1 MTENLADVTELSDAD
16 VAEAST
22 SGKKRGRKKSAGQV
36 WLQEAVRPEMKLVK
50 RGAMLQGASE
60 IMWVPQAAL
69 LALAIAGLID
79 PHGPGLDPFYATLS
93 ILIIAVI
100 RHVLRVKG
108 GEIAVRAASKA
119 RHRLETSL
127 LSNLTDLSPS
137 HELPASGKIASIAVE
152 HIQAIGPYL
161 GRFLPIQARLSLV
174 PLVLL
179 TSVAYV
185 SWFAALCLLLFGPLV
200 PVFMAIVGIRA
211 KKASERQL
219 GVLADMSGVLLD
231 RLRGL
236 ETLRLF
242 GAVKRS
248 EDDIRKLGGEFRLS
262 TMRVLRIAFLSS
274 TALELFSA
282 AAIAITA
289 IYVGFSLLGDWSFGA
304 YGSPLTLAGGLFM
317 LMIVP
322 EYFAPLR
329 AYAAAYHDRAAG
341 MAAADHIVELQ
352 KQLENDNKHEIIG
365 TGLDVVPLPVSG
377 ALMIKNLH
385 VTRGRRTILSDVS
398 LSISEPE
405 LVVVKGPSGTGKS
418 TLMDCILG
426 FLPAEQGQI
435 SYGGLP
441 LSSYGL
447 TNWQQSISVLS
458 QNPELFHGTLRANLR
473 RADKNAD
480 DAQLIDALKLA
491 AVDELLVKIPNGLSG
506 QIGEDGKGL
515 SLGERRRF
523 ALARAALRT
532 DARLIIADEPT
543 ADLDGVTAQKVV
555 AALKKL
561 AHNKPVLVATH
572 DPRVVSSADR
582 VLTLKD
588 GVLIELNECEGEQQ

>member
-1 MTENLADVTELSDAD
+1 MTENLADVTELSDTQIA
-16 VAEAST
+16 AEGTAT
-22 SGKKRGRKKSAGQV
+22 KKRGRKKSAGQI

-50 RGAMLQGASE
+50 RGAMLQGLSE
-60 IMWVPQAAL
+60 IMWIPQAAL

-79 PHGPGLDPFYATLS
+79 PHGPGLDPFYAAASTLF
-93 ILIIAVI
+93 LAVI

-119 RHRLETSL
+119 RHRLEISL
-127 LSNLTDLSPS
+127 LSNLTDLSPA

-174 PLVLL
+174 PLALVS
-179 TSVAYV
+179 SVAYV
-185 SWFAALCLLLFGPLV
+185 SWFAALCLLVFGPLV

-219 GVLADMSGVLLD
+219 GVLADMSGFLLD
-231 RLRGL
+231 RLRGM

-289 IYVGFSLLGDWSFGA
+289 IYVGFSLLGDWAFGA

-322 EYFAPLR
+322 EYFSPLR
-329 AYAAAYHDRAAG
+329 AFAAAYHDRAAG
-341 MAAADHIVELQ
+341 IAAADHIVELQ
-352 KQLENDNKHEIIG
+352 KQLESDSKHEVVGADI
-365 TGLDVVPLPVSG
+365 DVVPLPVSG
-377 ALMIKNLH
+377 ALTIKNLR
-385 VTRGRRTILSDVS
+385 VTRGGRTILSDVS

-405 LVVVKGPSGTGKS
+405 LIVIKGPSGTGKS
-418 TLMDCILG
+418 SLMDCILG
-426 FLPAEQGQI
+426 FLPAELGQI

-473 RADKNAD
+473 RADKSAD
-480 DAQLIDALKLA
+480 DAQLTEALKLA
-491 AVDELLVKIPNGLSG
+491 AVDELLCKIPNGLSG
-506 QIGEDGKGL
+506 PIGEDGKGL

-523 ALARAALRT
+523 ALARAALRK

-543 ADLDGVTAQKVV
+543 ADLDGATAQKVV
-555 AALKKL
+555 TALKTL

-582 VLTLKD
+582 VLTLKE
-588 GVLIELNECEGEQQ
+588 GVLVELSEREGEQQ

>member
-1 MTENLADVTELSDAD
+1 MTENLADVTELSDED
-16 VAEAST
+16 VARASAHA
-22 SGKKRGRKKSAGQV
+22 KKRGRKKSAGQI
-36 WLQEAVRPEMKLVK
+36 WLQDAVRPEMKLVK
-50 RGAMLQGASE
+50 RGAMLQGISE
-60 IMWVPQAAL
+60 LLWIPQAAL

-79 PHGPGLDPFYATLS
+79 PKGPGLDPFYATAS
-93 ILIIAVI
+93 ILLLAVI
-100 RHVLRVKG
+100 RHFVRVKG

-127 LSNLTDLSPS
+127 LSNLTNLSPAT
-137 HELPASGKIASIAVE
+137 ELPASGKIASIAVD

-161 GRFLPIQARLSLV
+161 GRFLPIQSRLSLV

-179 TSVAYV
+179 ASVAYV
-185 SWFAALCLLLFGPLV
+185 SWFAALCLLVFGPLV

-211 KKASERQL
+211 KKASDQQL
-219 GVLADMSGVLLD
+219 GVLADMGGLLLD
-231 RLRGL
+231 RLRGM

-248 EDDIRKLGGEFRLS
+248 EDDIRKLGGEFRMS

-289 IYVGFSLLGDWSFGA
+289 IYVGFSLLGDWSFGT
-304 YGSPLTLAGGLFM
+304 YGSPLTLAGGLFV

-341 MAAADHIVELQ
+341 LAAADHIVELQ
-352 KQLENDNKHEIIG
+352 RQLENDDQKDSAAEGMH
-365 TGLDVVPLPVSG
+365 VVPLPATG
-377 ALMIKNLH
+377 ALTIRSLS
-385 VTRGRRTILSDVS
+385 VSRGQRPILSDVN
-398 LSISEPE
+398 LALGEPE

-426 FLPAEQGQI
+426 FLPADQGQI
-435 SYGGLP
+435 AYGGLP
-441 LSSYGL
+441 ISSYGL

-473 RADKNAD
+473 RAGDTAD
-480 DAQLIDALKLA
+480 DATLTEALKLA
-491 AVDELLVKIPNGLSG
+491 AVDELLAKIPGGLSG

-523 ALARAALRT
+523 ALARAALRK

-543 ADLDGVTAQKVV
+543 ADLDGATAQKVV
-555 AALKKL
+555 TALKTL
-561 AHNKPVLVATH
+561 AQNKPVLVATH
-572 DPRVVSSADR
+572 DPRVVGSADR
-582 VLTLKD
+582 VLTLKE
-588 GVLIELNECEGEQQ
+588 GVLVELNESEGEQQ

>member
-1 MTENLADVTELSDAD
+1 MTEKLADVRELSDAG
-16 VAEAST
+16 VAEASR
-22 SGKKRGRKKSAGQV
+22 SKGKRARTKSAGQV
-36 WLQEAVRPEMKLVK
+36 WLQKAVEPEMKLVK
-50 RGAMLQGASE
+50 RGAMLQGLSE
-60 IMWVPQAAL
+60 ILWIPQAAL

-79 PHGPGLDPFYATLS
+79 PHGPGLDPFYATAS
-93 ILIIAVI
+93 ILILAAI
-100 RHVLRVKG
+100 RHFLKVRG

-127 LSNLTDLSPS
+127 LSNLTNLSPAT
-137 HELPASGKIASIAVE
+137 ELPASGKIASIAVE

-174 PLVLL
+174 PVVLL
-179 TSVAYV
+179 IAVAYV
-185 SWFAALCLLLFGPLV
+185 SWFAALCLLVFGPLV

-219 GVLADMSGVLLD
+219 GVLADMGGLLLD
-231 RLRGL
+231 RLRGM

-248 EDDIRKLGGEFRLS
+248 EDDIRKLGGEFRTS

-289 IYVGFSLLGDWSFGA
+289 IYVGFSLLGEWNFGA

-329 AYAAAYHDRAAG
+329 AFAAAYHDRAAG
-341 MAAADHIVELQ
+341 IAAADHIVELQ
-352 KQLENDNKHEIIG
+352 KNLEQDTPEDVIG
-365 TGLDVVPLPVSG
+365 TGLDVVPLPDTG
-377 ALMIKNLH
+377 ALTIRGLH
-385 VTRGRRTILSDVS
+385 VSRGHRTILADVNLS
-398 LSISEPE
+398 LGEPE
-405 LVVVKGPSGTGKS
+405 LVVIKGPSGTGKS

-426 FLPAEQGQI
+426 FLPSDQGQI
-435 SYGGLP
+435 AYGGLP

-447 TNWQQSISVLS
+447 TNWQQAISVLS

-480 DAQLIDALKLA
+480 DATLTQVLKLA
-491 AVDELLVKIPNGLSG
+491 AVDELLLKVPGGLSG

-523 ALARAALRT
+523 ALARAALRK

-543 ADLDGVTAQKVV
+543 ADLDGATAQKVV
-555 AALKKL
+555 GALKKL

-572 DPRVVSSADR
+572 DPRVVGSADR

-588 GVLIELNECEGEQQ
+588 GVLVELDQCEGEEQ